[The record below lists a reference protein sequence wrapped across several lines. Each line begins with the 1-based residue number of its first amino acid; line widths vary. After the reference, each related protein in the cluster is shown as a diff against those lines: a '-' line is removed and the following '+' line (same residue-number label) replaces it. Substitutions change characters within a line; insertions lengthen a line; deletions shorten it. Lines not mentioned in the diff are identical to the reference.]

1 MPGRKASPK
10 HGATALRKRTAKVRN
25 RSDHALE
32 LIDLVVEAAKSR
44 ELPAF
49 LDAFAGRA
57 GEMLE
62 AEWGALGE
70 IRGNKVELHCLET
83 SRRHLTEYQD
93 LLMENVMSRRAGLE
107 VLPGKRQSTYVAF
120 YPIYA
125 SDGEL
130 MGTLCLLRETAEFS
144 APEEKLLAALGS
156 HATLVMEKVR
166 RFSQLERSKKQ
177 WVEDIDAIS
186 DYILVHDQGWR
197 IVRTNRSLATHL
209 GIPPVALVGEPMSSL
224 KHVAETG
231 SALPCPLCRNTNQS
245 REEYIATG
253 EGRTYLVSTSRTQGA
268 TEEEGRTIHV
278 LKDITDRREAERRSV
293 ISFRT

>member
-32 LIDLVVEAAKSR
+32 LMDLVVEAAKSR

-93 LLMENVMSRRAGLE
+93 LLMENVMSRRTGLE

-125 SDGEL
+125 SDG
-130 MGTLCLLRETAEFS
+130 
-144 APEEKLLAALGS
+144 
-156 HATLVMEKVR
+156 
-166 RFSQLERSKKQ
+166 
-177 WVEDIDAIS
+177 
-186 DYILVHDQGWR
+186 
-197 IVRTNRSLATHL
+197 
-209 GIPPVALVGEPMSSL
+209 
-224 KHVAETG
+224 
-231 SALPCPLCRNTNQS
+231 
-245 REEYIATG
+245 
-253 EGRTYLVSTSRTQGA
+253 
-268 TEEEGRTIHV
+268 
-278 LKDITDRREAERRSV
+278 
-293 ISFRT
+293 